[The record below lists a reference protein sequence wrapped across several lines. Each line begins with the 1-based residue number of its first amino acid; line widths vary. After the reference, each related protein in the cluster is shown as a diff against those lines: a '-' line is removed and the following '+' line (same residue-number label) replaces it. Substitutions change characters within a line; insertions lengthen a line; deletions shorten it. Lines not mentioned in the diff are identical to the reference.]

1 MKRIRIAGLCL
12 VAVFALSA
20 VVAASAS
27 AATMPTYKVCKKLS
41 KVEGKY
47 HGKYSVK
54 TCATEA
60 TTKEQEEGKKNKYEL
75 GEWNEGKEAAPKFKD
90 ANGKSVLKLYVPGL
104 GVVGT
109 TECAKAKGTGTIIGP
124 SEGSVT
130 VTFEKCTSSG
140 EVCTSDQVGE
150 KTGDITTS
158 LLTALLILV
167 SKSPVV
173 VASRV
178 FPMPPATTSATF
190 KCGKTTVETVGA
202 ADGEDVGNV
211 GKIAKESTQIFATD
225 TEGEAL
231 INDEEGGTPGED
243 TLYSTVSGVGTL
255 PSGEETTA
263 TLKGEEMEIVPG

>member
-20 VVAASAS
+20 AVAASAS
-27 AATMPTYKVCKKLS
+27 ATAMPTYKVCKKVAA
-41 KVEGKY
+41 KTGKF
-47 HGKYSVK
+47 GSK
-54 TCATEA
+54 TCSTAGG
-60 TTKEQEEGKKNKYEL
+60 KEDYEL
-75 GEWNEGKEAAPKFKD
+75 AAWNEGKEATPKYKD
-90 ANGKSVLKLYVPGL
+90 SNGKSVLKLYVPGL

-109 TECAKAKGTGTIIGP
+109 TECAKAKGTGTIEGP
-124 SEGSVT
+124 SEGSTT

-150 KTGDITTS
+150 KKGDITTS

-173 VASRV
+173 VAARV
-178 FPMPPATTSATF
+178 GPMPPATTSATF
-190 KCGKTTVETVGA
+190 KCGAKTIETVGN
-202 ADGEDVGNV
+202 ADGAVTGNI
-211 GKIAKESTQIFATD
+211 GTISKDSTNTFSTTA
-225 TEGEAL
+225 EGEQV

-243 TLYSTVSGVGTL
+243 TLLSTVSGVGTL

-263 TLKGEEMEIVPG
+263 TLKGEELEIVPE